1 LIGNKNQK
9 ATKNTRMHKEKYT
22 LSTFVFFESWWLNKK
37 NKKTLHKNFA
47 VNNLPLSLQSEN
59 EKGV

>member
-1 LIGNKNQK
+1 
-9 ATKNTRMHKEKYT
+9 MHKEKYT